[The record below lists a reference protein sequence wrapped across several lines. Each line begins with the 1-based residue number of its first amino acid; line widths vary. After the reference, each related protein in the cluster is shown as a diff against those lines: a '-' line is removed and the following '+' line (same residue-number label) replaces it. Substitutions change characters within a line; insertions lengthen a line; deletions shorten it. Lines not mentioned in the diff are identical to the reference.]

1 MPVTTTYPS
10 DAGADAGAGP
20 GCTETCSGGSIM
32 VSCVTTTQGYTT
44 TTTYTV
50 STTTGVGSLSTT
62 TTTPDGGI
70 FLMCSY
76 TSQTVPG

>member
-1 MPVTTTYPS
+1 
-10 DAGADAGAGP
+10 
-20 GCTETCSGGSIM
+20 M